1 MVRLFFLLGTLTAGI
16 AVAAGAFGAHGLKSF
31 VSTGALE
38 NWNTAVRYQMYH
50 AIALLVV
57 AFSVEIW
64 PSKIKLL
71 SLGGWLF
78 FSGIILFS
86 GSLYALVLSKVN
98 MLGMITPIGGI
109 LFVVGWLTLVIAVW
123 NS

>member
-31 VSTGALE
+31 VSTGVLE